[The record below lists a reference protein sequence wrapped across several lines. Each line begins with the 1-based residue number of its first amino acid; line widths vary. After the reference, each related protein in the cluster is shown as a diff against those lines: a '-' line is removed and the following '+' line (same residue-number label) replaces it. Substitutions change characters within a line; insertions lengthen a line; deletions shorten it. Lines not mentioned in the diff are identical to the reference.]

1 MAACLYCFFLMI
13 VLYINGVTGSWFAND
28 AAVNIDE
35 DVLDIQSETI
45 ARKKFDFIFPGTKWC
60 GKGDIAKNYEDLGSA
75 RETDMCCREH
85 DHCTDLILAGETKH
99 GLTNDAFYT
108 RLNCKCDET
117 FRLCLNKANT
127 KTSRRIGKIY
137 FNALGTK
144 CYRRDYPVVGCNTY
158 GGSVLNL
165 TEVLSTG
172 YRVQGR
178 PKIILIASLKYCL
191 TVTDCSERNVWSTI
205 TIRGAN
211 RSTSGSTSGT
221 TPTDDLDILNTF
233 PDAAH
238 SYYNINVILLFL

>member
-1 MAACLYCFFLMI
+1 MFKMIACWSCFI
-13 VLYINGVTGSWFAND
+13 VLIALYVNRVTGSWFAND
-28 AAVNIDE
+28 SAVNIDK
-35 DVLDIQSETI
+35 DVLDIQSERI

-108 RLNCKCDET
+108 RLNCKCDEA

-158 GGSVLNL
+158 GGLF
-165 TEVLSTG
+165 
-172 YRVQGR
+172 R
-178 PKIILIASLKYCL
+178 KKCL
-191 TVTDCSERNVWSTI
+191 EYDYDTRSEQIYQWFDVRNY
-205 TIRGAN
+205 AN
-211 RSTSGSTSGT
+211 
-221 TPTDDLDILNTF
+221 
-233 PDAAH
+233 
-238 SYYNINVILLFL
+238 